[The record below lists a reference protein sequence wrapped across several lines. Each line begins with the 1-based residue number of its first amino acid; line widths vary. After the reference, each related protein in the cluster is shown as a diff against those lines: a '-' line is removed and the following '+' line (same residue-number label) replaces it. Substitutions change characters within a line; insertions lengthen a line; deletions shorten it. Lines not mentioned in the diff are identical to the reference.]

1 MSDIS
6 DDKRA
11 LRAQAIAARRLAHQR
26 EGAAAAARVA
36 ELAMR
41 SVPFPPGAI
50 VAGYWPIGEELDVR
64 PLLAALAARGHV
76 TALPVVTA
84 RRAKL
89 TFRRWRQ
96 GDSLAPSVHGILAP
110 QADASAVDPE
120 VLIVPLVAFDASGYR
135 LGYGGGYYDRTLAG
149 LRAAKKILA
158 VGVGFAVQEFPR
170 LPRGPDDQRL
180 DWIVT
185 ELAARAIDANR

>member
-11 LRAQAIAARRLAHQR
+11 LRAQAIAARRLAHQLD
-26 EGAAAAARVA
+26 GAGAAARVA
-36 ELAMR
+36 ALAL
-41 SVPFPPGAI
+41 SAVPFARGAI

-64 PLLAALAARGHV
+64 PLLSELAARGHV
-76 TALPVVTA
+76 TSLPVVTA
-84 RRAKL
+84 RRASL
-89 TFRRWRQ
+89 IFRRWRE
-96 GDSLAPSVHGILAP
+96 GDGLEPGAHGILAP
-110 QADASAVDPE
+110 SSDAPTVDPD

-135 LGYGGGYYDRTLAG
+135 LGYGGGYYDRTLAS
-149 LRAAKKILA
+149 LRASKKILA

-180 DWIVT
+180 DWIVS
-185 ELAARAIDANR
+185 EIAARPIDANR

>member
-1 MSDIS
+1 MSEIS

-26 EGAAAAARVA
+26 DGAAAAARVS
-36 ELAMR
+36 ELALR
-41 SVPFPPGAI
+41 SVPFPPNAI
-50 VAGYWPIGEELDVR
+50 VGGYWPIGEELDVR
-64 PLLAALAARGHV
+64 PLLAGLAARGYV

-89 TFRRWRQ
+89 IFRRWRE
-96 GDSLAPSVHGILAP
+96 GDGLDPGMHDILAP
-110 QADASAVDPE
+110 QSTAPAVDPD
-120 VLIVPLVAFDASGYR
+120 VLIVPLVAFDSGGYR

-185 ELAARAIDANR
+185 EIAARAIDANR